1 VALNLRP
8 KGRGGPRGLT
18 EAQLEE
24 ALRKNAGNVMA
35 AAVALGVSDAA
46 IYQRLRN
53 HPHLAEI
60 KEDAKLRVTDMA
72 TANIMKRIQRDDWNA
87 TNLWLTTQAGWTKRT
102 ELTGEGG
109 VPLQVAPAVHIHVN
123 YVEGTPGPATEEDVV

>member
-1 VALNLRP
+1 MALNLRP
-8 KGRGGPRGLT
+8 KGRGGPRGVS

-35 AAVALGVSDAA
+35 AAVALGVSDQA

-87 TNLWLTTQAGWTKRT
+87 TNLWLTTQAGWVKRT
-102 ELTGEGG
+102 ELTGPDGQG
-109 VPLQVAPAVHIHVN
+109 LAPPAITIN
-123 YVEGTPGPATEEDVV
+123 IGYVGAAPEPKAEEEVI